1 MTRRS
6 RALRLCLVALLAAL
20 ATTGGLA
27 PAAADEGVVPRT
39 YQGGVYSRSYPV
51 PPTQGENQSKLW
63 FHADAWWALLVEPT
77 GRSLRVY
84 ELMPDHTWRATS
96 AVVNDDVGDVGDA
109 LLDGDTV
116 HVLTR
121 RSDASLDYVQ
131 LTFDAAARDY
141 HVTRT
146 SLVISR
152 KSPSPATIAKD
163 SAGTIWVGYANATN
177 VVVTHSED
185 GGQTWDRVVTLATA
199 SAGTPEAGALV
210 AYDDRIGMLW
220 SDQAAH
226 AFRFASHRTGDD
238 PSVWTREVAASGPT
252 VADNHVSLT
261 RIPGSAGDILVAA
274 VKTSDSGRTGDNAAG
289 AINMLVRKP
298 GGAWVTV
305 PVSTV
310 ADGLNDPVLQVDLV
324 TRRVHVFATHDV
336 SIVEKTAPIDNI
348 RFAPGIG
355 EIFVNGTGHQ
365 LSNPTTAKAP
375 ADARSG
381 LVVLASDGH
390 SFTYR
395 HAEVALTPPKPVVDP
410 ADHTPPTPPSA
421 VHAQAISP
429 ESVVVAWN
437 PANDGTRWFPGET
450 GVPVAG
456 YIVSRNGV
464 QLGTVTSTALED
476 EPRKADQA
484 AYSTSFQYTV
494 TAVDASGN
502 RSAPVTLSVELPGS
516 QQPRV
521 LVIGA
526 FVLLG
531 LAALIIVWHLLDRRA
546 IARAERSPRTPEPV
560 FEEPR
565 SPTPVA

>member
-1 MTRRS
+1 MTQRS
-6 RALRLCLVALLAAL
+6 RALRLWLVALLAAV
-20 ATTGGLA
+20 ATTVGLA
-27 PAAADEGVVPRT
+27 PAAADEGVAPRT
-39 YQGGVYSRSYPV
+39 YQGAVYSRSYPQ

-77 GRSLRVY
+77 GRSLRVF

-96 AVVNDDVGDVGDA
+96 AVVNNDVGDVGDA

-121 RSDASLDYVQ
+121 RSDASLNYVR
-131 LTFDAAARDY
+131 LSFDAAARDY
-141 HVTRT
+141 RVSQT
-146 SLVISR
+146 SLVTTR

-163 SAGTIWVGYANATN
+163 SAGAIWVGYANATN
-177 VVVTHSED
+177 VVVMHSED
-185 GGQTWDRVVTLATA
+185 GGQSWGKVVTVATV
-199 SAGTPEAGALV
+199 SSGTPEAGALV
-210 AYDDRIGMLW
+210 AFDDRVGMLW

-238 PSVWTREVAASGPT
+238 PTVWTHEVAASGPT

-261 RIPGSAGDILVAA
+261 RVPGSAGDMVLAA
-274 VKTSDSGRTGDNAAG
+274 VKDSEAGRTGDNAAG
-289 AINMLVRKP
+289 AINMLVRKA
-298 GGAWVTV
+298 GGGWVTV

-310 ADGLNDPVLQVDLV
+310 ADGLNDPTLQIDLV

-336 SIVEKTAPIDNI
+336 SIVEKTAPLDNI
-348 RFAPGIG
+348 RFSPGIG

-365 LSNPTTAKAP
+365 LSDPTTAKQP

-381 LVVLASDGH
+381 LVVLASDSH

-395 HAEVALTPPKPVVDP
+395 HAEVALVPPTPVPDP
-410 ADHTPPTPPSA
+410 ADHQPPTPPAA
-421 VHAQAISP
+421 VRARAISP

-437 PANDGTRWFPGET
+437 PANDGTRWFAGET

-484 AYSTSFQYTV
+484 AYSTSFEYTV

-502 RSAPVTLSVELPGS
+502 RSAPVTVSVELPGS

-526 FVLLG
+526 IVLLG

-546 IARAERSPRTPEPV
+546 TARAERSPRTPEPV

-565 SPTPVA
+565 NPTPVS